1 MMKKTVV
8 TILLSASILAL
19 TACGSSAKKAD
30 SSTASAADSSAG
42 TQSAAETPA
51 PTAMPTAAPT
61 APAGGTV
68 LPAYRYTGTDPFREE
83 ACNVILADAA
93 KNFEPSDVT
102 IPVPCIFL
110 VDGSDESDI
119 KVWGSFQVYNY
130 ELDGT
135 TLAVVNGGNTPGL
148 MHMMATPDG
157 YACTSFE
164 QLLTEDEEELDRIT
178 GGSDEIKALFSGYEE
193 YADLLRL
200 SLIKDYVDA
209 NKLSIDSVR
218 NMNGEVIVLDSINFD
233 GEASGEAGEAGGEVT
248 PQVRFESAEGNALY
262 FEYDEEGGLY
272 NVYLEIS
279 GESLEGSGY
288 YEDGRIDVDGT
299 DPNGDP
305 IYMQAIA
312 NGENLV
318 LTVTESSWDGAP
330 TGSQYVMKAYLE
342 A

>member
-93 KNFEPSDVT
+93 KNYEPSDVT
-102 IPVPCIFL
+102 IPVPCIFQ
-110 VDGSDESDI
+110 VDGSDEADI

-178 GGSDEIKALFSGYEE
+178 GGNEEIKALFTGYEE

-218 NMNGEVIVLDSINFD
+218 NMDGEVILLDSINFN
-233 GEASGEAGEAGGEVT
+233 GEESGEAEEAGGEVT

-262 FEYDEEGGLY
+262 MEYDESNEIY
-272 NVYLEIS
+272 NVYLEFS
-279 GESLEGSGY
+279 GESFEGNAY
-288 YEDGRIDVDGT
+288 YADGRMDIEGT

-305 IYMQAIA
+305 IYMQAIS

>member
-1 MMKKTVV
+1 MMKRTVV
-8 TILLSASILAL
+8 TLLLAASVLAL
-19 TACGSSAKKAD
+19 SACGSSGKKAD
-30 SSTASAADSSAG
+30 SSTASSDSSAS
-42 TQSAAETPA
+42 TQSAVESPA
-51 PTAMPTAAPT
+51 PTAMPTAAPA

-83 ACNVILADAA
+83 ACSVILADAA

-110 VDGSDESDI
+110 VDGSDEEDI

-148 MHMMATPDG
+148 MHMIATPDG

-164 QLLTEDEEELDRIT
+164 QLLTEDEEELNRIT
-178 GGSDEIKALFSGYEE
+178 GGNDEIKALFSGYED

-209 NKLSIDSVR
+209 NGLSIDSVR

-233 GEASGEAGEAGGEVT
+233 GGQSGETEEAGGEVT
-248 PQVRFESAEGNALY
+248 PQVRFESDEGNALY
-262 FEYDEEGGLY
+262 MEYDESNEIY
-272 NVYLEIS
+272 NVYLEFS
-279 GESLEGSGY
+279 GESFEGNAY
-288 YEDGRIDVDGT
+288 YADGRMDIDGT

-305 IYMQAIA
+305 IYMQAIS
-312 NGENLV
+312 NGDHLV
-318 LTVTESSWDGAP
+318 LTVTESSWDVAP
-330 TGSQYVMKAYLE
+330 AGSQYVMKAYLE

>member
-51 PTAMPTAAPT
+51 PTATPTAAPA

-102 IPVPCIFL
+102 IPVPCIFQ
-110 VDGSDESDI
+110 VDGSDEQDI

-164 QLLTEDEEELDRIT
+164 QLLTEDEEELNRIT
-178 GGSDEIKALFSGYEE
+178 DGNDEIKALFSGYEE

-218 NMNGEVIVLDSINFD
+218 NMDGEVILLDSINFN
-233 GEASGEAGEAGGEVT
+233 GEESGEAEEAGGEVT

-262 FEYDEEGGLY
+262 MEYDESNEIY
-272 NVYLEIS
+272 NVYLEFS
-279 GESLEGSGY
+279 GESFEGNAY
-288 YEDGRIDVDGT
+288 YADGRMDIEGT

-305 IYMQAIA
+305 IYMQAIS

-330 TGSQYVMKAYLE
+330 TGSQYVMKAYIE

>member
-42 TQSAAETPA
+42 TQSATETPA
-51 PTAMPTAAPT
+51 PTATPTAAPA

-102 IPVPCIFL
+102 IPVPCIFQ
-110 VDGSDESDI
+110 VDGSDEQDI

-164 QLLTEDEEELDRIT
+164 QLLTEDEEELNRIT
-178 GGSDEIKALFSGYEE
+178 GGNDEIKALFSGYEE

-218 NMNGEVIVLDSINFD
+218 NMDGEVILLDSINFN
-233 GEASGEAGEAGGEVT
+233 GEESGEAEEAGGEVT

-262 FEYDEEGGLY
+262 MEYDESNEIY
-272 NVYLEIS
+272 NVYLEFS
-279 GESLEGSGY
+279 GESFEGNAY
-288 YEDGRIDVDGT
+288 YADGRMDIEGT

-305 IYMQAIA
+305 IYMQAIS

-330 TGSQYVMKAYLE
+330 TGSQYVMKAYIE

>member
-51 PTAMPTAAPT
+51 PTATPTAAPA

-102 IPVPCIFL
+102 IPVPCIFQ
-110 VDGSDESDI
+110 VDGSDEQDI

-164 QLLTEDEEELDRIT
+164 QLLTEDEEELNRIT
-178 GGSDEIKALFSGYEE
+178 GGNDEIKALFSGYEE

-218 NMNGEVIVLDSINFD
+218 NMNGEVILLDSINFN
-233 GEASGEAGEAGGEVT
+233 GEESGEAEEAGGEVT
-248 PQVRFESAEGNALY
+248 PQVRFESTEGNALY
-262 FEYDEEGGLY
+262 MEYDESNEIY
-272 NVYLEIS
+272 NVYLEFS
-279 GESLEGSGY
+279 GESFEGNGY
-288 YEDGRIDVDGT
+288 YTDGRMDIDGT

-305 IYMQAIA
+305 IYMQAIS

-330 TGSQYVMKAYLE
+330 TGSQYVMKAYIE